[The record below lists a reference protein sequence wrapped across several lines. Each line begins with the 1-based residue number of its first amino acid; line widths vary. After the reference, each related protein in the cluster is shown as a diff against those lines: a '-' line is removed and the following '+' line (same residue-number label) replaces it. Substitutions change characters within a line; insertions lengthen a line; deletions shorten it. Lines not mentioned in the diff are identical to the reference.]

1 MGKQCFLPANL
12 AEAVSRNLIAYACKK
27 KEEGQSAVLHMKKYT
42 RVMPQLL
49 RMDGERKFKMIVFEF
64 PFS

>member
-27 KEEGQSAVLHMKKYT
+27 KEDGQSAVLHMKKVHQGDAT
-42 RVMPQLL
+42 ALTN
-49 RMDGERKFKMIVFEF
+49 GW
-64 PFS
+64 